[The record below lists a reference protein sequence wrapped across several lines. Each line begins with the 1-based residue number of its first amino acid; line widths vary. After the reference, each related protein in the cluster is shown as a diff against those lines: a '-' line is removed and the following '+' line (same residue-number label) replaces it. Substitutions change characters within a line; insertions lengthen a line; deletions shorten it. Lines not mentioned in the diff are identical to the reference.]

1 MNTIVMW
8 TLIAAASMIGILVGL
23 VVLITTK
30 TRMNNE
36 QAEIVRRRIEEQQA
50 IFRRADIEIYNKR
63 ERANTISQ
71 EELDRCNVEARFG
84 ISA

>member
-30 TRMNNE
+30 TRLNNE